1 MNTYMRIG
9 IGIGLLVRDN
19 PQMKKIV
26 YKKK

>member
-9 IGIGLLVRDN
+9 IGVGLLVRDN

-26 YKKK
+26 YKKI